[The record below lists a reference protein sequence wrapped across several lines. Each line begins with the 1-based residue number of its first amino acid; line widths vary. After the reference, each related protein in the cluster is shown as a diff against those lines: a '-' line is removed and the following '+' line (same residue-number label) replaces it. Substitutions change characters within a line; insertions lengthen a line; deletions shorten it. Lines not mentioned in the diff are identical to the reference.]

1 MKIKQSL
8 AFQLLKVTFS
18 IYLIVT
24 LSVTAAHMYT
34 EWLQFEKY
42 LKKDLYELGL
52 SAKKGFVLAMWDL
65 DYKQVNVIAEG
76 LLALPIVTGVEIQ
89 DKQIKKMHGLHGDI
103 VNAYQLIHDED
114 GLSFPVGN
122 MKIYSSTG
130 IVYKRIKHVY
140 LLTILNAIAKT
151 ISLWLIVLWVG
162 KKLISKP
169 LTSLATHSHLISLDQ
184 LTDKNGVPLQISIKT
199 KGQNEIKILEQAFN
213 EMLLKL
219 LANRN
224 DIQAFNQTLELNV
237 QERTLQLSKKNE
249 ELQQALEE
257 VRTLRGILPICSFC
271 KKIRNDDG
279 YYEQIES
286 YIHKHSEVDFSH
298 TVCPACLKEHYPDFL

>member
-1 MKIKQSL
+1 MRIKQSL
-8 AFQLLKVTFS
+8 AFQLLKLTFS

-34 EWLQFEKY
+34 EWVQFEKY

-52 SAKKGFVLAMWDL
+52 SAKKGLILAMWDL
-65 DYKQVNVIAEG
+65 DYQQVNVIAEG
-76 LLALPIVTGVEIQ
+76 LLALPIVTGLEIQ
-89 DKQIKKMHGLHGDI
+89 DKQIKKMHGLRGDI
-103 VNAYQLIHDED
+103 VNAYELIHDEE
-114 GLSFPVGN
+114 GLTFPVGN

-151 ISLWLIVLWVG
+151 IALWLIVLWVG
-162 KKLISKP
+162 KKLITKP
-169 LTSLATHSHLISLDQ
+169 LTSLASHSHLISLDQ
-184 LTDKNGVPLQISIKT
+184 LTDQNGVPLQISVKT

-224 DIQAFNQTLELNV
+224 DIQAFNQTLELKV
-237 QERTLQLSKKNE
+237 QERTRQLSEKNE

-271 KKIRNDDG
+271 KTIRNDDG

-286 YIHKHSEVDFSH
+286 YIHKHSDVDFSH
-298 TVCPACLKEHYPDFL
+298 TVCPGCMKEHYPDFS